1 MPKKNPL
8 NLNALQLKTLTLL
21 QELARLPDHGRPAQE
36 PGAVIVTNLPQPHG
50 DHFHVGDAVVA
61 TRDATGLAN
70 LAAWLA
76 LERKRAITAVGWWP
90 LAAMAA
96 ASRVR
101 SGSSPGAAP
110 SSSPWMPPVTSTL
123 SMPAAAAPAMSVRR
137 LSPTASMRRR
147 SAMPSR
153 VKQVWYTEGNGLPCQ
168 RTRPPSAS

>member
-70 LAAWLA
+70 LAAWVA
-76 LERKRAITAVGWWP
+76 LELTPEGLAYDTGLAGALLHRAH
-90 LAAMAA
+90 
-96 ASRVR
+96 RH
-101 SGSSPGAAP
+101 
-110 SSSPWMPPVTSTL
+110 
-123 SMPAAAAPAMSVRR
+123 
-137 LSPTASMRRR
+137 
-147 SAMPSR
+147 
-153 VKQVWYTEGNGLPCQ
+153 
-168 RTRPPSAS
+168 

>member
-76 LERKRAITAVGWWP
+76 LERKGLIKSNFPVAVVLMPEGLAYDTGLAGTLLHRAHHH
-90 LAAMAA
+90 
-96 ASRVR
+96 
-101 SGSSPGAAP
+101 
-110 SSSPWMPPVTSTL
+110 
-123 SMPAAAAPAMSVRR
+123 
-137 LSPTASMRRR
+137 
-147 SAMPSR
+147 
-153 VKQVWYTEGNGLPCQ
+153 
-168 RTRPPSAS
+168 